1 LREQGREDRMGENQ
15 GDDDARR
22 NEQRRHKAEELIA
35 EQMRRRERAR
45 ADEALLRTIRPRPTD
60 AAGDDGNEDEAG

>member
-1 LREQGREDRMGENQ
+1 MGENQ

-45 ADEALLRTIRPRPTD
+45 ADEALLRTIRPRTP
-60 AAGDDGNEDEAG
+60 GDDTGDGGDTTS